1 MEFILHRFRNL
12 TILVM
17 VIAAQ
22 LLLLAY
28 QVKSA
33 QDVRLIR
40 VWAVT
45 AVTPLARGIEF
56 VRSGTVEAARS
67 YFLLAGARQE
77 NERLKAELAKLKLE
91 KHFLE
96 NELATA
102 QRAQALAA
110 FQARTPSKTLAAR
123 IIGTGPGVNS
133 KVVFV
138 DRGLGSG
145 IMKGMAVVTPDGI
158 VGKVIAAYPTASQV
172 MLITDPSFAAGVIS
186 QKNRVHGTVKGT
198 GHSVLTVEYVQNEQK
213 VEVGE
218 IFFTSGDDRI
228 FPKGLPVGAATVVR
242 EGKNLT
248 KEIFLTPSGLQRG
261 LEEVLILV
269 EGVHQ
274 DIPDF
279 APAPQQPIY
288 MLPPPPAGTGAE
300 PASPGPAGLNT
311 DADRLRERYRRI
323 GEAQGHVFGEGAPGS
338 RPPNFNL
345 PDPARAQPAPATPP
359 KPGGGAGGDPGTAA
373 APGQVKPAAPPAPA
387 RPGGADPNA
396 AGGGAG
402 GQARPPVETAARPAA
417 PSGAVRPVPNP
428 PGGARTNPADGLG
441 AGQSKPAAGTPARP
455 AAPRPGGADPNP
467 DRPEAPPSRQ

>member
-28 QVKSA
+28 QVKSS

-45 AVTPLARGIEF
+45 AVTPLARAIEF
-56 VRSGTVEAARS
+56 VRSGTVEAVRS

-145 IMKGMAVVTPDGI
+145 VMKGMAVVTPDGI

-186 QKNRVHGTVKGT
+186 QKNRVHGTAKGT

-248 KEIFLTPSGLQRG
+248 KEIFLTPSGIQRG

-274 DIPDF
+274 DIPDL
-279 APAPQQPIY
+279 APSPPQPIY
-288 MLPPPPAGTGAE
+288 MLPPPPAGTGTEAA
-300 PASPGPAGLNT
+300 PAGPGGLNT

-345 PDPARAQPAPATPP
+345 PDPARTPPAPATPS
-359 KPGGGAGGDPGTAA
+359 KPGGSTGGDPGA
-373 APGQVKPAAPPAPA
+373 AAPPAQA
-387 RPGGADPNA
+387 RPATPSVPSRPAGADPNPASGPA
-396 AGGGAG
+396 A
-402 GQARPPVETAARPAA
+402 GQARPPAE
-417 PSGAVRPVPNP
+417 S
-428 PGGARTNPADGLG
+428 
-441 AGQSKPAAGTPARP
+441 PARP
-455 AAPRPGGADPNP
+455 PAPASDGAVQPVPPRPDGAESNP
-467 DRPEAPPSRQ
+467 GRPPAPPSRQ